1 MAINHLS
8 LAQRYRALYASH
20 SGYAAFWC
28 TVYLLVVGIAS
39 LLFIYQIPLPPD
51 RLILSQVEAVHD
63 NAESPGL
70 IRASTWKTVQL
81 PDDWRQRDSTQSNT
95 WYRGHMQ
102 LNVQPG
108 RLWAV
113 LIPALRMNA
122 AVYLNGVL
130 LGNGGRFED
139 PVARNWMTPQIHFI
153 PHGLLH
159 SGDNLIHVRVKSDPP
174 GSGQLSK
181 VIFAPYK
188 ELLDAYN
195 THYMLRITSIEM
207 ITVMLSMMGLLIGI
221 LWWVRREESYYGL
234 YALAVLVWAF
244 HNLNIF
250 ITEIPFSTRLWDWA
264 AFTSIGLYALITV
277 FFIHRFLHI
286 SRPLIERT
294 LSFFVITAGLF
305 LLTLDDTTFY
315 KAVYNAWYPAIFG
328 IGLYSFSVNLA
339 AAWRHRSTDLQLLA
353 ASGLVIMLYA
363 THDLLVMHGFADWQD
378 GYFIQYGAACL
389 MTLFSAILARRFAYS
404 MNSLDKLNQDLEH
417 RIEEKRI
424 QIERSFQRI
433 HSMEKER
440 AVALERERLSRDIH
454 DGLGGHLVSTLA
466 MIETGKTDLHSV
478 SDAIRDSLNDLR
490 LMVDSMEMQEDDLPT
505 MLGMFR
511 MRISHQLQAGN
522 IDLGWD
528 VEDLPPIPGF
538 GPREALQILRILQE
552 AVSNAIRH
560 GKASRIDISATFDRT
575 NNRIRIQIRDNGVGF
590 TETRGPGHGLKNM
603 RQRAGLVGAD
613 LLVTQDSGGTSIEIS
628 IPLPSSNDQPDPGDR
643 QGSDTARR

>member
-1 MAINHLS
+1 MAIDRQS
-8 LAQRYRALYASH
+8 LARRYRAFYASR
-20 SGYAAFWC
+20 SGYAVFWS
-28 TVYLLVVGIAS
+28 TVYLLVIGAAS

-51 RLILSQVEAVHD
+51 RLILSQVEAVPD
-63 NAESPGL
+63 DADRPDR
-70 IRASTWKTVQL
+70 IRASAWDTVQL
-81 PDDWRQRDSTQSNT
+81 PDDWRQRNSSRSNI

-153 PHGLLH
+153 PHGLLR
-159 SGDNLIHVRVKSDPP
+159 SGDNLVHIRVKSDPP
-174 GSGQLSK
+174 GSGQLSQL
-181 VIFAPYK
+181 VFAPYK

-234 YALAVLVWAF
+234 YALAVLVWAL

-250 ITEIPFSTRLWDWA
+250 VTEIPFSTRLWDWA
-264 AFTSIGLYALITV
+264 AFMSIGLYALTTV

-286 SRPLIERT
+286 SRPTIERL
-294 LSFFVITAGLF
+294 LSVFVITAGLA
-305 LLTLDDTTFY
+305 LLLLDGTTFY
-315 KAVYNAWYPAIFG
+315 TAVYNAWYPAIFG
-328 IGLYSFSVNLA
+328 IGLYSFGVNLA

-363 THDLLVMHGFADWQD
+363 THDLLLMHGLADWQD

-404 MNSLDKLNQDLEH
+404 MNSLDSLNRDLEQ

-433 HSMEKER
+433 HSMEKEQ
-440 AVALERERLSRDIH
+440 AIAIERERLSRDIH

-466 MIETGKTDLHSV
+466 MIETGNADLHDV

-511 MRISHQLQAGN
+511 MRIGHQLRAGN
-522 IDLGWD
+522 ISLGWE
-528 VEDLPPIPGF
+528 VNDLPPIPGF
-538 GPREALQILRILQE
+538 GPREALHILRILQE

-560 GKASRIDISATFDRT
+560 GKASRIDISARHDQID
-575 NNRIRIQIRDNGVGF
+575 NKARIQIRDNGNGF
-590 TETRGPGHGLKNM
+590 TETKSPGHGLKNM
-603 RQRAGLVGAD
+603 RQRAELIGAS
-613 LLVTQDSGGTSIEIS
+613 LLLTQDAGGTTIEIT
-628 IPLPSSNDQPDPGDR
+628 IPLPGSEDQPDPGDR
-643 QGSDTARR
+643 QGSDTKRR